1 MDFIAPPYPNLPMV
15 LVSLLFFI
23 VLVIAREIGAWL
35 RRKVEQRNPDV
46 EESDTFALSAVL
58 GLLALLIGF
67 TFSLA
72 LQRYDARRE
81 LVIAE
86 ANAIGTTWLRA
97 DLLEAGPRQQLR
109 QVLRRY
115 VDNRVAFGAA
125 KDADEELRI
134 YRQTTALQGELW
146 GTVVAATGAFR
157 TTPLAS
163 LLVSTTNDSI
173 DLAASRIATRQAH
186 IPVRIMRILVLYAVM
201 AAGMVGYQQRRQ
213 RQSSMLMFVLITLA
227 VALVIDL
234 DNPAAGWISVPQT
247 PMLDLQQSLD

>member
-1 MDFIAPPYPNLPMV
+1 MDFIASFYSDFPLT
-15 LVSLLFFI
+15 LVAVLFF
-23 VLVIAREIGAWL
+23 VLLVVARELGAFL
-35 RRKVEQRNPDV
+35 RHKMGQRHPEQEDA
-46 EESDTFALSAVL
+46 DTFTLSAVL

-86 ANAIGTTWLRA
+86 ANALGTTWLRA

-115 VDNRVAFGAA
+115 VDNRIAFGAA
-125 KDADEELRI
+125 QNADVELRI
-134 YRQTTALQGELW
+134 YRQSEALQGELW
-146 GTVVAATGAFR
+146 RTVVEATAPFR

-163 LLVSTTNDSI
+163 LLITTTNDSI
-173 DLAASRIATRQAH
+173 DLAARRIATRQAH
-186 IPVRIMRILVLYAVM
+186 IPVRIMRILILYAVM

-227 VALVIDL
+227 VTLVIDL
-234 DNPAAGWISVPQT
+234 DHPAAGWINVPQT
-247 PMLDLQQSLD
+247 PMLDLQHSLS

>member
-1 MDFIAPPYPNLPMV
+1 MDFIASSYPNFPLI
-15 LVSLLFFI
+15 LLSVAFFI
-23 VLVIAREIGAWL
+23 VLVVAREVGAFL
-35 RRKVEQRNPDV
+35 RRKVQQRNPET

-86 ANAIGTTWLRA
+86 ANALGTTWLRA
-97 DLLEAGPRQQLR
+97 DLLDSGPRQQLR
-109 QVLRRY
+109 QVLRDY

-125 KDADEELRI
+125 KNADEELRI
-134 YRQTTALQGELW
+134 YRQSEALQGELW
-146 GTVVAATGAFR
+146 RTVVQATAPFR
-157 TTPLAS
+157 TTPLAA
-163 LLVSTTNDSI
+163 LLISTTNDSI

-201 AAGMVGYQQRRQ
+201 AAGMVGYQQYRQ

-227 VALVIDL
+227 VTLVIDL
-234 DNPAAGWISVPQT
+234 DHPAAGWINVPQT
-247 PMLDLQQSLD
+247 PMLDLQHGLT